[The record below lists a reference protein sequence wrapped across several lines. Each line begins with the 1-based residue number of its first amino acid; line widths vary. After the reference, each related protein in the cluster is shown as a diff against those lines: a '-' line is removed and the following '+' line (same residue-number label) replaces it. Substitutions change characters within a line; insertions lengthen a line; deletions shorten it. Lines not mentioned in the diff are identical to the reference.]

1 MRQPRTQK
9 LHSGQTMGV
18 IEPVLDS
25 VTVKLI
31 HKFFRKAREY
41 ERVYLERRKAGK
53 EVESAVKTL

>member
-1 MRQPRTQK
+1 MN
-9 LHSGQTMGV
+9 
-18 IEPVLDS
+18 PVLDS

-53 EVESAVKTL
+53 EVESAVKHYKNHRCVLSENM